1 MNEVLSPFGNTEKK
15 YGGINELKED
25 CFNRTYRYDAG

>member
-1 MNEVLSPFGNTEKK
+1 MTKVLSPFGNTEKK

-25 CFNRTYRYDAG
+25 CFNRPYRCYAG